1 MTHST
6 RFVVA
11 FLLVIVLIGGWGLTT
26 ASAAALPGD
35 ALYPV
40 KTGLEN
46 LRLTFTNDPAAQ
58 QRLQE
63 ERETR
68 RQEEVRALLQ
78 LGQEAD
84 VHFSGIL
91 LEKTATTWNV
101 GGLPV
106 TLDSNTEVIGQPTVG
121 TLINV
126 EARTL
131 ANGTLVASRL
141 KVAELTDESPVDHPT
156 PEPSH
161 TPQPIHEPTHMPT
174 HQPTH
179 EPTHMPTHQP
189 THEPTHMPTH
199 QPTHEPTHMP
209 THQPTHEPTH
219 MPTHQPTHEPTHM
232 PTHQPTHEPTHMPAT
247 HQPTHEPTHMPTH
260 QPTHEPT
267 HMPATHEP
275 PHETD
280 HDD

>member
-46 LRLTFTNDPAAQ
+46 LRLTFTSDPAAQ

-68 RQEEVRALLQ
+68 RQEEVRALLR

-84 VHFSGIL
+84 VHFSSIL
-91 LEKTATTWNV
+91 LEMTATTWSV

-131 ANGTLVASRL
+131 VNGTLVATRL
-141 KVAELTDESPVDHPT
+141 KAAELTDESPVDHPA

-189 THEPTHMPTH
+189 TH
-199 QPTHEPTHMP
+199 QPTHEPTHDAP
-209 THQPTHEPTH
+209 TH
-219 MPTHQPTHEPTHM
+219 
-232 PTHQPTHEPTHMPAT
+232 A
-247 HQPTHEPTHMPTH
+247 HEPTHMPTH

-275 PHETD
+275 THMPATHEPTHMPATHEPTHMPATHEPPHETGY
-280 HDD
+280 DD